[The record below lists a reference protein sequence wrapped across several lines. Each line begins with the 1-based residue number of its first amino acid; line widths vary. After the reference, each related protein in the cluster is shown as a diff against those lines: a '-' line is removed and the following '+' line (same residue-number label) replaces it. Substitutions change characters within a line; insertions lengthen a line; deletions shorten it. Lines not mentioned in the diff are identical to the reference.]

1 MSTIAITV
9 VFALPDR
16 AARIELCLAG
26 GATVADALE
35 RFAAEAPPGLDLA
48 HVPVGIFGRRVE
60 RDHVLA
66 DGDRVEIYR
75 PLAAAPTAARRRR
88 ARRLA
93 KR

>member
-1 MSTIAITV
+1 MSTIAISV

-16 AARIELCLAG
+16 AARMDLCLAA

-35 RFAAEAPPGLDLA
+35 RFGTEAPPGLDLA
-48 HVPVGIFGRRVE
+48 HVPVGIFGQRVE

-75 PLAAAPTAARRRR
+75 PLAAEPRAARRRR
-88 ARRLA
+88 ARRPA